1 MVFYLSINI
10 GSLSPIATTE
20 LEKHIDFWP
29 AYLLPLCM
37 FIVGFIVI
45 VLGRSQYITK
55 PPTGSILPTAFRA
68 MWIGAT
74 SRGNMDAAK
83 PSYQEDHGSKKLL
96 PWNDQFVEELKRAL
110 VACRVFLFYPIY
122 WVVYSQML
130 NNFISQAGV
139 MNLHGIP
146 NDLMQNIDP
155 ITIIVFIPICDRIVY
170 PLLRRAGIAFKPITR
185 ITMGFAFGAVAMA
198 YAAIVQKLI
207 YNAGPCY
214 EAPTACDAA
223 QLPDGDTLPNNIHVA
238 IQTPAYAFIGLSE
251 IFASITGL
259 EYAYTK
265 APASMKSFVMSMY
278 LLTNAFGSALAEA
291 LVPTA
296 VDPKLLWMYTGLA
309 GACAVAGIIFW
320 LLYSRYNAT
329 EEVMNEIDIHE
340 RKGLTTAGVKDESE
354 A

>member
-1 MVFYLSINI
+1 MIFYLSINI

-20 LEKHIDFWP
+20 MEKHISFWS

-37 FIVGFIVI
+37 FIMGFVVV
-45 VLGRSQYITK
+45 VLGRNHYVTK

-68 MWIGAT
+68 LWVGVKNK
-74 SRGNMDAAK
+74 GNMDAAK
-83 PSYQEDHGSKKLL
+83 PSYQEEHGHKGSS
-96 PWNDQFVEELKRAL
+96 PWNDQFIEELKRAL
-110 VACRVFLFYPIY
+110 IACRVFLFYPIY

-139 MNLHGIP
+139 MDLHGIP

-155 ITIIVFIPICDRIVY
+155 ITIIVFIPIVDRLLY
-170 PLLRRAGIAFKPITR
+170 PGLRKMGIAFKPITR
-185 ITMGFAFGAVAMA
+185 ITVGFGFGALAMA

-214 EAPTACDAA
+214 DAPTACDAA
-223 QLPDGDTLPNNIHVA
+223 QLPDGSSAPNNIHVA
-238 IQTPAYAFIGLSE
+238 VQTPAYAFIGLSE
-251 IFASITGL
+251 IFTSITGL

-265 APASMKSFVMSMY
+265 APTSMKSFVMSMY

-309 GACAVAGIIFW
+309 VACAAAGIIFW
-320 LLYSRYNAT
+320 FLYSRYNIM
-329 EEVMNEIDIHE
+329 EESMNEMDLNN
-340 RKGLTTAGVKDESE
+340 RGGLTVAGEADKDE